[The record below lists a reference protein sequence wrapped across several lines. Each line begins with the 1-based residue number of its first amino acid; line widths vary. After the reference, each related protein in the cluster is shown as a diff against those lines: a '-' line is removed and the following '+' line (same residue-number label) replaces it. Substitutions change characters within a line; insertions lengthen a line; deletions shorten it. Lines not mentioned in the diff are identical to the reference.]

1 MDLLIKCPKQ
11 KNNATSSFTQKTHTF
26 RLWPVCAFFLYTA
39 KNHPY
44 YSQNKCLKTPH
55 CKLSIL
61 KLGKNT
67 TFGSCRVCFSLH
79 TLSKI
84 FNLLFTSSKTPQHQA
99 ICSQTGKNAT
109 SRQLCRAV
117 CSLHTLSKIFRLLFS
132 QFKKC
137 RNI

>member
-1 MDLLIKCPKQ
+1 MSQ
-11 KNNATSSFTQKTHTF
+11 AKNHATSSFTQKTHTF
-26 RLWPVCAFFLYTA
+26 RLWPVRAFFLYTA

-61 KLGKNT
+61 NLGKT
-67 TFGSCRVCFSLH
+67 PLSAHAVCDFPFTHCQKSL
-79 TLSKI
+79 I
-84 FNLLFTSSKTPQHQA
+84 FFILVQKTPQHQA